1 MVCGSCSPSRKLSM
15 GDSRPM
21 GSSLTGGGGGGHHCS
36 PPSRV
41 VEAESVAPWG
51 VQLIASGLST
61 EVVETILQFRAPST
75 RKSYTAKWHFF
86 TSWCDEHQLD
96 PVNCPVGPVL
106 EFLQDRF
113 ATGLSPSTLK
123 VYVAA
128 IAAYHAPLG
137 KQSLGRNPLVTRFLK
152 GTQRLRPLVRPRVPA
167 WNLAVVLEALS
178 KALFEPLGE
187 VSLRFLTIKTAFLLA
202 ISSLKRVCDLQ
213 ALSVA
218 PSCLEFA
225 PGMARAFLYPI
236 CMSPRY
242 PLLFHGQL
250 FFRCSVLLP
259 FGTLTRKSLIVCVQ
273 STELPCGG
281 SRTSYLFVTVRI
293 RTVFLQTSRPSA
305 GG

>member
-202 ISSLKRVCDLQ
+202 ISSLRESVIFRPCQWPHLVLSLLLVWPEPFCIPSVCPQ
-213 ALSVA
+213 
-218 PSCLEFA
+218 
-225 PGMARAFLYPI
+225 
-236 CMSPRY
+236 
-242 PLLFHGQL
+242 
-250 FFRCSVLLP
+250 
-259 FGTLTRKSLIVCVQ
+259 GTLYCSTANYSSGVLSSSL
-273 STELPCGG
+273 SGLWPGK
-281 SRTSYLFVTVRI
+281 
-293 RTVFLQTSRPSA
+293 A
-305 GG
+305 